1 MNKEKGYIETRG
13 LNGTRRKFTM
23 EEYEAFLK
31 KVEAYPDKRKADLFM
46 RMLNPVYHGPEDG

>member
-1 MNKEKGYIETRG
+1 MNKEKCYIETRG
-13 LNGTRRKFTM
+13 LNGTRRKFTPD
-23 EEYEAFLK
+23 EYEAFLK